1 MAPGSLQELQD
12 GLVKNRVYMG
22 LCRSMLISTPSP
34 RASVP
39 SAPFEAAQRPMHVLH
54 LGATALRRGRSGHAV
69 AGDIKD

>member
-1 MAPGSLQELQD
+1 
-12 GLVKNRVYMG
+12 
-22 LCRSMLISTPSP
+22 
-34 RASVP
+34 VP